1 MIAQFIDHRDARWKE
16 FLQRTPHDFYDLPEY
31 AEVVAAEAGAMPVA
45 FYAKHGSA
53 TCLIPL
59 LIRTIPAG
67 LNAPQDWYD
76 CVSPYGYPGI
86 VLSPS
91 QEALSSFLD
100 AFCHIARKYGIVTAF
115 LRLHPLFPLAQG
127 PLEKYGQLIQ
137 HGPTVSINL
146 AESKEHIWEQV
157 STNHQRDI
165 KKLIRLGFHSTLD
178 DWSRFQEF
186 IVLYYANMKRVGAK
200 EEYFFSPDYF
210 ENLRAKLGSQI
221 HLVCVLTATNELAA
235 AGLMIV
241 TKGIAQHHLGATAAQ
256 YQRRSPSKLVVDVM
270 WRWAQEQ
277 SCHTFHFGGGV
288 GASEDSLFQF
298 KAGFSPM
305 RNQFYS
311 YRIVV
316 DDAKHAALNQ
326 AAKELRCV
334 PTSSDFF
341 PEYRH
346 LQEQHD
352 PGLILRYSND
362 RIARHAEHIL
372 TPIWTL

>member
-1 MIAQFIDHRDARWKE
+1 MLCLPKVSRSVHDGPLRMIAQFIDHRDARWKE

-45 FYAKHGSA
+45 FYAEHGSA

-67 LNAPQDWYD
+67 LNAPPDWYD
-76 CVSPYGYPGI
+76 CASPYGYPGL

-91 QEALSSFLD
+91 QEELPSFLE
-100 AFCHIARKYGIVTAF
+100 AFCHIARECGIVTAF
-115 LRLHPLFPLAQG
+115 LRLHPLFPLAHG
-127 PLEKYGQLIQ
+127 PLEKYGRLIQ

-146 AESKEHIWEQV
+146 TEPQEHIWAQV

-200 EEYFFSPDYF
+200 EEYFFSLDYF

-221 HLVCVLTATNELAA
+221 HLVCVLTSTNELAA

-241 TKGIAQHHLGATAAQ
+241 TKGIAQHHLGATAAE
-256 YQRRSPSKLVVDVM
+256 YQRRSPSKLVVDFM
-270 WRWAQEQ
+270 WRWAQQQ

-288 GASEDSLFQF
+288 GASKDSLFQF
-298 KAGFSPM
+298 KAGFSPL
-305 RNQFYS
+305 RSRFYS

-316 DDAKHAALNQ
+316 DDTKNATLIQ
-326 AAKELRCV
+326 AAKPRIDGIE
-334 PTSSDFF
+334 SSDFF
-341 PEYRH
+341 PRYRH
-346 LQEQHD
+346 RETQPDLGPD
-352 PGLILRYSND
+352 SLVIP
-362 RIARHAEHIL
+362 
-372 TPIWTL
+372 